1 MSVNF
6 KDLVLI
12 PCMNSFGRGVLYHN
26 QNGQIQLI
34 KAIFDDVTRLQ
45 DPITGIDGGNSGIV
59 ATRVVMGIRLDD
71 LSSKPDMGDW
81 VTIEGIDYFVQEVQ
95 VDGQGGA
102 HLILNNAEV

>member
-12 PCMNSFGRGVLYHN
+12 PCMNSFGREVLYHD
-26 QNGQIQLI
+26 QNGQSQSIQ
-34 KAIFDDVTRLQ
+34 AIFDDVTRLH
-45 DPITGIDGGNSGIV
+45 DPISGMDAGDSGVV

-71 LSSKPDMGDW
+71 LHSKPDMSDR